1 MAQVAQRKKD
11 LLYSATG
18 FTVLGAFLMMLLALL
33 FHEIPEANREL
44 IVHVLGIIEGAFV
57 GNLVNYFFGGSMEQ
71 QKKQEDDRGKIVEE
85 VTITHEKPKNEV
97 G

>member
-1 MAQVAQRKKD
+1 MNADRRKD
-11 LLYSATG
+11 LLYQATG
-18 FTVLGAFLMMLLALL
+18 FVVLGSFMLMIFALL

-71 QKKQEDDRGKIVEE
+71 QKKHEDARDMKIEE
-85 VTITHEKPKNEV
+85 VTVTSKSKNE
-97 G
+97 GEE

>member
-1 MAQVAQRKKD
+1 MNPDKRKD
-11 LLYSATG
+11 LLYQATG
-18 FTVLGAFLMMLLALL
+18 FTVLGAFAIMILALL

-71 QKKQEDDRGKIVEE
+71 QKKHEE
-85 VTITHEKPKNEV
+85 ERETRADNPTS
-97 G
+97 

>member
-1 MAQVAQRKKD
+1 MEVTQKKKD
-11 LLYSATG
+11 LLYQATG
-18 FTVLGAFLMMLLALL
+18 FTVLGAFLLMIFALL

-71 QKKQEDDRGKIVEE
+71 QKKHEDARDMKVEE
-85 VTITHEKPKNEV
+85 VTVIQSKSKDESKD
-97 G
+97 